1 MQWANLDSIIRRTLL
16 EKGLP
21 IHWYAEYLYHQS
33 AAIRVLSKDTLQIV
47 NSANLVVN
55 DYGAVDLPGDFVDD
69 VELAFPWGGIL
80 QPIPRV
86 DNVNPIRV
94 HSPVTG
100 QFTPQPDG
108 FILEGVTNF
117 YGTYGLWGALNW
129 FWNVNDW
136 GEGTGRLFG
145 APGGVQYG
153 YSVVRERRQI
163 QMVGTGISAT
173 NVILLY
179 ISNGQ
184 SIDNATQ
191 VDWRAYDAIQAY
203 GEWKRSPNA
212 SNEYSPEGQS
222 FYNQKRLLRAQMND
236 LTPITIKNIFRNN
249 FRASPKQ

>member
-1 MQWANLDSIIRRTLL
+1 MEWANLDSIIRRTLL

-21 IHWYAEYLYHQS
+21 IHWYSEYLYHQS
-33 AAIRVLSKDTLQIV
+33 AAIRELAKDTLQIV
-47 NSANLVVN
+47 NSVSLPIN
-55 DYGAVDLPGDFVDD
+55 DYGAADLPGDFVDD
-69 VELAFPWGGIL
+69 VEVAFPWGGLL

-94 HSPVTG
+94 HSPTTG
-100 QFTPQPDG
+100 QFVAQPTG
-108 FILEGVTNF
+108 FILEGVTDF
-117 YGTYGLWGALNW
+117 VGTYGLWGALNW
-129 FWNVNDW
+129 FWNVNSW

-153 YSVVRERRQI
+153 YSVIRERRQI
-163 QMVGTGISAT
+163 QLVGTGLAAT

-191 VDWRAYDAIQAY
+191 IDWRAYSAIQAY

-212 SNEYSPEGQS
+212 NNEFSPEGRAY
-222 FYNQKRLLRAQMND
+222 YNQKRLLKAQMND